1 MRGQL
6 ITAIPGN
13 DRFEKYFGTPPSI
26 VLVRPDGYAA
36 FTGSDNS
43 IAKLAKFCE
52 TWLVPQTSSGKV
64 EKAA

>member
-1 MRGQL
+1 MMRGQL
-6 ITAIPGN
+6 IATIPGH
-13 DRFEKYFGTPPSI
+13 DSFEKYFGTSPSI

-52 TWLVPQTSSGKV
+52 TWLVPQTSSGK
-64 EKAA
+64 